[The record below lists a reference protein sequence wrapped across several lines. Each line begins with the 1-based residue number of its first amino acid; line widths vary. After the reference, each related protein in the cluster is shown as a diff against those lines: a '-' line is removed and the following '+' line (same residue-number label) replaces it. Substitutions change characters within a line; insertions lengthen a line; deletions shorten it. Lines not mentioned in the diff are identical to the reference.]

1 MQADG
6 ILKGVRVLGIEQ
18 QVAAPY
24 CTMMLADQGAEVIK
38 IERPGYGD
46 SAREMAPILPGKDGE
61 KTSGYFLRFN
71 RNKQSVS
78 LDINNPE
85 GIEILKGLIAKS
97 DIIVEN
103 FRPGM
108 MDKLGLNYQVIQDLN
123 PRAVYVA
130 ISGFGRHPRKQGPFA
145 DRLAYDIVAQAMGG
159 LMHLAGQKD
168 GPPTW
173 LGVAVGDVVT
183 GIFAA
188 YSALLGLIK
197 CRSTGQGE
205 FIDVAMYDCMTA
217 LAERAHHV
225 YSFTGKVLSRGPD
238 PLICPWGPFKAKD
251 GYVALIVPTEAMWAR
266 FCKAI
271 GRPDLV
277 DDPELKSG
285 PARARKIDYLMPI
298 ITGWMADKT
307 KNEVCDL
314 LMAEGLPCGPV
325 QDSEDIFR
333 CEHIK
338 ARELLVQVPDP
349 VAGEVTLVGS
359 PLKMMDA
366 AASYGPA
373 PRLGEHTAAVLSRLL
388 GYDDEALMNL
398 RQKNII

>member
-1 MQADG
+1 MKADG

-38 IERPGYGD
+38 IERPGTGD
-46 SAREMAPILPGKDGE
+46 SAREMAPILSGRDGE
-61 KTSGYFLRFN
+61 TTSGYFLRFN
-71 RNKQSVS
+71 RNKKSVS
-78 LDINNPE
+78 LDTSKPE
-85 GIEILKGLIAKS
+85 GVDILKKLIAKS

-108 MDKLGLNYQVIQDLN
+108 MDKLGLNYQVIQDIN
-123 PRAVYVA
+123 PQAVYVA
-130 ISGFGRHPRKQGPFA
+130 ISGFGRHPEKQGQFA
-145 DRLAYDIVAQAMGG
+145 SRLAYDIVAQAMGG

-173 LGVAVGDVVT
+173 LGVAVGDIVT
-183 GIFAA
+183 GINAA
-188 YSALLGLIK
+188 YAALLGLIK
-197 CRSTGQGE
+197 RQTTARGD
-205 FIDVAMYDCMTA
+205 FIDVSMYDCMAA

-251 GYVALIVPTEAMWAR
+251 GYVALIVPTEGMWAR

-271 GRPDLV
+271 GRPELIE
-277 DDPELKSG
+277 DPELKSG
-285 PARARKIDYLMPI
+285 PARAGKIDYLMPI

-325 QDSEDIFR
+325 QDSADIFR

-338 ARELLVQVPDP
+338 TRELLVKVPDP

-359 PLKMMDA
+359 PLKMMEA
-366 AASYGPA
+366 EATYGPA
-373 PRLGEHTAAVLSRLL
+373 PRLGEHTAAVLNQLL
-388 GYDDEALMNL
+388 GYNDEELMNL